1 MPLADWLARS
11 RTCTILMD
19 TNVGK
24 IKPRLGFCFDFDSV
38 GRKRVQLTAPASGG
52 AGPFFLNGNRRTSAS
67 GTGLFIVKM
76 GYTLEQN
83 TFIVMSY
90 YRNGTLNADGEWVYS
105 VQACKDEYLAKFPEL
120 NIEEQ
125 SLMTHIKR
133 IVDRF
138 NSTGNVS
145 KGKSPLETFPWSNLN
160 GTVVSGTTIES
171 PRTCVYIPRKI
182 KAVLLPQVSSR
193 DVTAVNVKCNIGRG
207 EEQLQGRTTKHTRIL
222 TEAFNRIPLLRMGCD
237 RMGTKLIYEKTYRIS
252 MSDNSEGRADIDIYV
267 DGAKTDSGSGAGIY
281 SEQLNAQISVP
292 LGTHTSVLQT
302 ELMGIM
308 LGARIIAERE
318 IGNKSIRIL
327 TDSKSALLALDS
339 CMVRSGLVWE
349 CRQTLKYVTQ
359 RNSVVLCWIK
369 GHSGNEGNERADE
382 MAKRAARMPFWGPEP
397 AITPSVA
404 LSNELVKQYTHRRH
418 EQIWATLSS
427 CRHSRACMATPD
439 PFVDNDLIMNNEVF
453 DEMEE
458 FECFDVQGT
467 SLAPWTA
474 YAHIKIKLPGGE
486 DSEIFRN
493 QEDYIFINVQAICD
507 ERIKFQ
513 ILWHNDQ

>member
-1 MPLADWLARS
+1 
-11 RTCTILMD
+11 
-19 TNVGK
+19 
-24 IKPRLGFCFDFDSV
+24 
-38 GRKRVQLTAPASGG
+38 
-52 AGPFFLNGNRRTSAS
+52 
-67 GTGLFIVKM
+67 M

-145 KGKSPLETFPWSNLN
+145 KGKSPGRPPVSEE
-160 GTVVSGTTIES
+160 VVEDLRERMEQSPKKSLSKLSLQSGVPYTTS
-171 PRTCVYIPRKI
+171 
-182 KAVLLPQVSSR
+182 
-193 DVTAVNVKCNIGRG
+193 
-207 EEQLQGRTTKHTRIL
+207 
-222 TEAFNRIPLLRMGCD
+222 
-237 RMGTKLIYEKTYRIS
+237 
-252 MSDNSEGRADIDIYV
+252 
-267 DGAKTDSGSGAGIY
+267 
-281 SEQLNAQISVP
+281 
-292 LGTHTSVLQT
+292 
-302 ELMGIM
+302 
-308 LGARIIAERE
+308 
-318 IGNKSIRIL
+318 
-327 TDSKSALLALDS
+327 
-339 CMVRSGLVWE
+339 
-349 CRQTLKYVTQ
+349 
-359 RNSVVLCWIK
+359 
-369 GHSGNEGNERADE
+369 
-382 MAKRAARMPFWGPEP
+382 
-397 AITPSVA
+397 
-404 LSNELVKQYTHRRH
+404 
-418 EQIWATLSS
+418 
-427 CRHSRACMATPD
+427 
-439 PFVDNDLIMNNEVF
+439 FVDNDLIMNNEVF